1 MKILIAED
9 NLMNQLL
16 MKIYMNQLGWTYVI
30 VENGLLAVESCK
42 TGDFDFIL
50 MDIKMPVLDG
60 IEATKLIRTFNTQ
73 IPIIAVTAH
82 SEFHTRLEC
91 INAGMNEFIEKPF
104 TGEQIQSVIARLSG
118 SGS

>member
-16 MKIYMNQLGWTYVI
+16 MKIYMSQLGWTYVI

-42 TGDFDFIL
+42 TGDFDFIF
-50 MDIKMPVLDG
+50 MDIRMPELDG
-60 IEATKLIRTFNTQ
+60 IEATKLIRAFNTK

-82 SEFHTRLEC
+82 FEFHTRQEC

-104 TGEQIQSVIARLSG
+104 TCEQIESVITRLSG
-118 SGS
+118 SE